1 MAFMLKTGLTLKRFG
16 HFESSWSRLGVVLGP
31 SWGHLGAVL
40 GPLGAVLGLPWGLLG
55 PSWGHLG
62 HLKMRKLRNMSYYK
76 IPVNYR
82 SDWPSGGPREGQ
94 VGVKMR
100 SGGVLEPSWRQ
111 LGGNLAEDGQQD
123 EAKLT

>member
-1 MAFMLKTGLTLKRFG
+1 MATLNRLG
-16 HFESSWSRLGVVLGP
+16 AILGSSWGRLGAILGP
-31 SWGHLGAVL
+31 SWGR
-40 GPLGAVLGLPWGLLG
+40 LGAVLGLPWGLLG
-55 PSWGHLG
+55 PSRGHLG
-62 HLKMRKLRNMSYYK
+62 HLKMRKLRNMKYYK
-76 IPVNYR
+76 TPVNYR

-123 EAKLT
+123 EVKLT